1 MIDPEKFYMAGVMG
15 WPVMHSRSP
24 MMHNYWM
31 KQQGI
36 KGTYVFLGIKPE
48 GLESALRALHPL
60 GFSGCNLTIPHKLD
74 AMTMV
79 DEVDDTARKIGAIS
93 CVIVGEDG
101 TLSGT
106 NNDWLGFLGNL
117 KHQQPGWRADSG
129 PCTVIGA
136 GGGGRA
142 VVYGLLEEGAK
153 EVRLVNRTQH
163 NAERIAEDFNGPI
176 SVYPWKER
184 NSLLEGATT
193 VVNVTNQGM
202 VGEAPLDITL
212 EKLAPDALAADIIYT
227 PLESPFLAAA
237 AKRQNKTV
245 NGLGMLLH
253 QGPPAWKRW
262 FKIEPTVTDE
272 LRGMMEQS
280 ILLE

>member
-1 MIDPEKFYMAGVMG
+1 MAHPDKFLMAGVMG

-31 KQQGI
+31 QQQGL
-36 KGTYVFLGIKPE
+36 KGTYVFLEIKPGE
-48 GLESALRALHPL
+48 LESALRALHPL

-74 AMTMV
+74 AMTIV
-79 DEVDDTARKIGAIS
+79 DEVDDTAKKIGAIS
-93 CVIVGEDG
+93 CIVVREDG
-101 TLSGT
+101 SLFGT

-117 KHQQPGWRADSG
+117 KHQQPDWRADAG

-142 VVYGLLEEGAK
+142 VIYGLLQEGAK
-153 EVRLVNRTQH
+153 ELRLVNRAQAK
-163 NAERIAEDFNGPI
+163 AEKIAEEFGGPI
-176 SVYPWKER
+176 TVYPWEAR
-184 NSLLEGATT
+184 HALLEGATT

-202 VGEAPLDITL
+202 VGEAALDINL
-212 EKLAPDALAADIIYT
+212 DKLSPTALAADIIYT

-237 AKRQNKTV
+237 AERQNKTV
-245 NGLGMLLH
+245 NGLGMLLF

-262 FKIEPTVTDE
+262 FEVEPTVTDE
-272 LRGMMEQS
+272 LRAMMEKS
-280 ILLE
+280 ILAD

>member
-237 AKRQNKTV
+237 GKRQNRTV

>member
-31 KQQGI
+31 KQQGM

-93 CVIVGEDG
+93 CVIVREDG

-117 KHQQPGWRADSG
+117 KHQQPDWRADSG

-184 NSLLEGATT
+184 NSLLEGAAT
-193 VVNVTNQGM
+193 VINVTNQGM
-202 VGEAPLDITL
+202 VGEASLDITL

-227 PLESPFLAAA
+227 PLESPFLTAA

-262 FKIEPTVTDE
+262 FGIEPTVTNE

>member
-1 MIDPEKFYMAGVMG
+1 MQIYCLAYVAG
-15 WPVMHSRSP
+15 
-24 MMHNYWM
+24 
-31 KQQGI
+31 I
-36 KGTYVFLGIKPE
+36 
-48 GLESALRALHPL
+48 
-60 GFSGCNLTIPHKLD
+60 LTIINPCILPLVPI
-74 AMTMV
+74 T
-79 DEVDDTARKIGAIS
+79 IGWVFWA
-93 CVIVGEDG
+93 
-101 TLSGT
+101 T
-106 NNDWLGFLGNL
+106 

-163 NAERIAEDFNGPI
+163 KAERIAEDFNGPI

-184 NSLLEGATT
+184 NSLLEGAMT

-237 AKRQNKTV
+237 GKRQNRTV

-253 QGPPAWKRW
+253 QGLSL
-262 FKIEPTVTDE
+262 IH
-272 LRGMMEQS
+272 
-280 ILLE
+280 I

>member
-237 AKRQNKTV
+237 SQRQNKTV
-245 NGLGMLLH
+245 NGLGMLIH
-253 QGPPAWKRW
+253 QGPPAWKKW
-262 FKIEPTVTDE
+262 FGLSPTVTEE
-272 LRGMMEQS
+272 LQEMMVQS
-280 ILLE
+280 ILRG

>member
-1 MIDPEKFYMAGVMG
+1 LIDPEKFYMAGVMG